1 MSSAMIHEY
10 LKNQKKNYQITSE
23 AQQNAENEA
32 AAAGIVLD
40 QQNSWERQVEEI
52 CLNHKKIS
60 KIGFLESFV
69 NLRKLKLL
77 DNNIQEIEGLESLR
91 VLEELS
97 LEKNK
102 LTGI

>member
-1 MSSAMIHEY
+1 MKICR
-10 LKNQKKNYQITSE
+10 I
-23 AQQNAENEA
+23 QN
-32 AAAGIVLD
+32 
-40 QQNSWERQVEEI
+40 
-52 CLNHKKIS
+52 
-60 KIGFLESFV
+60 LEKFT

-77 DNNIQEIEGLESLR
+77 NNNITVIQGLENLR

>member
-1 MSSAMIHEY
+1 M
-10 LKNQKKNYQITSE
+10 
-23 AQQNAENEA
+23 
-32 AAAGIVLD
+32 D
-40 QQNSWERQVEEI
+40 
-52 CLNHKKIS
+52 
-60 KIGFLESFV
+60 SFV

-77 DNNIQEIEGLESLR
+77 DNHITEIEGLENLR

>member
-1 MSSAMIHEY
+1 MNIY
-10 LKNQKKNYQITSE
+10 
-23 AQQNAENEA
+23 
-32 AAAGIVLD
+32 
-40 QQNSWERQVEEI
+40 
-52 CLNHKKIS
+52 
-60 KIGFLESFV
+60 KIGFLEPYV

-77 DNNIQEIEGLESLR
+77 DNCINEIEGLESLR

>member
-1 MSSAMIHEY
+1 MEHLRS
-10 LKNQKKNYQITSE
+10 QKKNFQMDKILSD
-23 AQQNAENEA
+23 ENEDEDSQ
-32 AAAGIVLD
+32 AGS
-40 QQNSWERQVEEI
+40 QQNSWERQVEELI
-52 CLNHKKIS
+52 LNHMQICR
-60 KIGFLESFV
+60 IQNLEKFT

-77 DNNIQEIEGLESLR
+77 NNNISLIQGLENLR

>member
-1 MSSAMIHEY
+1 M
-10 LKNQKKNYQITSE
+10 
-23 AQQNAENEA
+23 
-32 AAAGIVLD
+32 
-40 QQNSWERQVEEI
+40 
-52 CLNHKKIS
+52 LNHQKIS
-60 KIGFLESFV
+60 KIGYLEPFV

>member
-1 MSSAMIHEY
+1 MIAH
-10 LKNQKKNYQITSE
+10 
-23 AQQNAENEA
+23 
-32 AAAGIVLD
+32 
-40 QQNSWERQVEEI
+40 
-52 CLNHKKIS
+52 
-60 KIGFLESFV
+60 LEPFV

-77 DNNIQEIEGLESLR
+77 DNNISEIEGFENLR

>member
-1 MSSAMIHEY
+1 ME
-10 LKNQKKNYQITSE
+10 E
-23 AQQNAENEA
+23 
-32 AAAGIVLD
+32 IVL
-40 QQNSWERQVEEI
+40 
-52 CLNHKKIS
+52 NHLHIS
-60 KIGFLESFV
+60 KIGYLEPYV

-77 DNNIQEIEGLESLR
+77 DNGIMEIEGLESLR

>member
-1 MSSAMIHEY
+1 MTAAIIEDY
-10 LKNQKKNYQITSE
+10 LKTQKKNYQFSSE
-23 AQQNAENEA
+23 SQQLAETEA

-40 QQNSWERQVEEI
+40 AQNSWERQVEEI
-52 CLNHKKIS
+52 VLNHQSICKIAS
-60 KIGFLESFV
+60 LEPFV

-77 DNNIQEIEGLESLR
+77 DNHITEIEGFESLR

>member
-1 MSSAMIHEY
+1 MGIG
-10 LKNQKKNYQITSE
+10 KI
-23 AQQNAENEA
+23 QN
-32 AAAGIVLD
+32 
-40 QQNSWERQVEEI
+40 
-52 CLNHKKIS
+52 
-60 KIGFLESFV
+60 LEPFV

-77 DNNIQEIEGLESLR
+77 DNNIQVICGLENLR